1 MKHRIWLDTK
11 LLARFLV
18 RSILTLLAIS
28 LLASTVSLAR
38 SKTAQPRTMIFIA
51 TAHSQKGLTA
61 SGTTSHVGT
70 VAADP
75 TVLPLGS
82 RIHVTGAGVYTG
94 EYTVADT
101 GALVKGR
108 HIDIFMPTQA
118 EAKKFGKQRVK
129 VQIRQRGGETA
140 KR

>member
-1 MKHRIWLDTK
+1 MRS
-11 LLARFLV
+11 LLALF
-18 RSILTLLAIS
+18 AIS
-28 LLASTVSLAR
+28 LLTPTTFLAR
-38 SKTAQPRTMIFIA
+38 PRNSRPTTMIFIA

-75 TVLPLGS
+75 AVLPMGS
-82 RIHVTGAGVYTG
+82 RIHVTGARGYSG

-108 HIDIFMPTQA
+108 HIDIYMPTTA
-118 EAKKFGKQRVK
+118 EAKRFGKQ
-129 VQIRQRGGETA
+129 
-140 KR
+140 

>member
-1 MKHRIWLDTK
+1 MT
-11 LLARFLV
+11 
-18 RSILTLLAIS
+18 
-28 LLASTVSLAR
+28 
-38 SKTAQPRTMIFIA
+38 FIA
-51 TAHSQKGLTA
+51 TAHSQKGQTA

-75 TVLPLGS
+75 AVLPLGS
-82 RIHVTGAGVYTG
+82 RIHVTGAGGYTG

-108 HIDIFMPTQA
+108 HIDIYMPTQA

-129 VQIRQRGGETA
+129 VQIRQRGGGN
-140 KR
+140 